1 MIRRNKK
8 YTIDEIFSW
17 IEISPT
23 KIRKYKKELDGDL
36 INPTSLRY
44 KVFKLKGVKCV
55 KCGIEGKYF
64 IKERDI
70 NNPYYHLNLYGVDKN
85 GNEILMTKDHVF
97 PKSKGGKDTLKNF
110 QTMCFNCNKEKGDM
124 VDE

>member
-8 YTIDEIFSW
+8 YTIEEIFNW

-36 INPTSLRY
+36 LNPTSLRY
-44 KVFKLKGVKCV
+44 KVFKTKGVKCV

-70 NNPYYHLNLYGVDKN
+70 NNPYYHLNLYAIDEN
-85 GNEILMTKDHVF
+85 GNEILMTKDHIF
-97 PKSKGGKDTLKNF
+97 PKSKGGKDIIENF
-110 QTMCFNCNKEKGDM
+110 QTMCFKCNIEKGNI
-124 VDE
+124 VNE